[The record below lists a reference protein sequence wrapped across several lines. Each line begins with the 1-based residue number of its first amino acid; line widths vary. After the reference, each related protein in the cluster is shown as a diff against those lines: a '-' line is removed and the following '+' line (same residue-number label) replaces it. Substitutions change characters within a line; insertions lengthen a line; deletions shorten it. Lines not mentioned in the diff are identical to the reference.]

1 MKKLTEYIPK
11 LFIVFYILVL
21 TSCSLFSRKSITEEI
36 PLVGSTINDN
46 VTSCTLNNS
55 FSVKDPIF
63 KMTINSSYLSRPIL
77 HETFASWINNFKL
90 DFTKI
95 LESKKI
101 YDNVSNQIYIIPEF
115 EVKPNVKELLDCD
128 TYIPYIYK
136 KCEKKYFVY
145 INGELTLNFY
155 KEFILLKK
163 ERIDFAKLGIP
174 NIVETTNIED
184 INKKAINLMDKIYI
198 YLIDNLSKNDSIYC
212 INNKEDIK

>member
-11 LFIVFYILVL
+11 LFIVVYILVL
-21 TSCSLFSRKSITEEI
+21 TSCSLFSKKSINDEI
-36 PLVGSTINDN
+36 PLAESTRNDN
-46 VTSCTLNNS
+46 ITSYTFIKS

-63 KMTINSSYLSRPIL
+63 RMTINSTYLSRPIL
-77 HETFASWINNFKL
+77 QETFVSWINTFKL

-95 LESKKI
+95 LESKNI
-101 YDNVSNQIYIIPEF
+101 YDNVSNQRYIIPEF

-128 TYIPYIYK
+128 TYIPYLWK

-184 INKKAINLMDKIYI
+184 INKKAINLMDKIYT
-198 YLIDNLSKNDSIYC
+198 YLIDNLSKNDSIYY
-212 INNKEDIK
+212 IKNQEDIK

>member
-1 MKKLTEYIPK
+1 MKKLTKYIPK
-11 LFIVFYILVL
+11 LLIIFYILFL
-21 TSCSLFSRKSITEEI
+21 TSCSLFSRKTINEEI
-36 PLVGSTINDN
+36 PLVESTTNDN
-46 VTSCTLNNS
+46 ITSYMLNNS
-55 FSVKDPIF
+55 FSIKDPIF
-63 KMTINSSYLSRPIL
+63 KMTIDSSYLSRSLL
-77 HETFASWINNFKL
+77 HETFASWINNFQL

-101 YDNVSNQIYIIPEF
+101 YDNVSNEIYIIPEF

-155 KEFILLKK
+155 KGFILLKK
-163 ERIDFAKLGIP
+163 ERFDFAKLGIP
-174 NIVETTNIED
+174 NIVETSKIED
-184 INKKAINLMDKIYI
+184 INKKAINLMDKVYM
-198 YLIDNLSKNDSIYC
+198 YLIDNLSKNNSIYY